1 MQRKRF
7 NLFILFETIANISL
21 RYQIIIIIIMFAF
34 FYSHLVFVLFDDVF
48 KVFF

>member
-21 RYQIIIIIIMFAF
+21 RYQIIIIMFAF
-34 FYSHLVFVLFDDVF
+34 FYSYLVFVLFVDVI
-48 KVFF
+48 KVCF

>member
-21 RYQIIIIIIMFAF
+21 RYQIIIIMFVF
-34 FYSHLVFVLFDDVF
+34 FYSYLVFVLFVDVF